1 MAMVGILRPQRL
13 FKILHA
19 FRTHVIQPVELAGMI
34 YLICVIAL
42 SLCIVW
48 FKHIQY
54 TNGIQK
60 KAFRLMH
67 ANLYPIIYIY
77 IYIYMCVNF
86 VKTLCEYNYLT
97 LLTYFVVRKI
107 VWTETNQ
114 TAPT

>member
-1 MAMVGILRPQRL
+1 MNQLQQNCYGGHFKAAT
-13 FKILHA
+13 FNKKILHA

-67 ANLYPIIYIY
+67 ANLYPIISI
-77 IYIYMCVNF
+77 IYMC
-86 VKTLCEYNYLT
+86 
-97 LLTYFVVRKI
+97 
-107 VWTETNQ
+107 
-114 TAPT
+114 